1 MRTSLPIA
9 EKSSVQKKSATLVT
23 RIKEVLRIAV
33 MDVKFF
39 HVMVALED
47 MMGFEDANTVRIRV
61 LVCQV

>member
-1 MRTSLPIA
+1 MRNPYL
-9 EKSSVQKKSATLVT
+9 KSSNLVT

-39 HVMVALED
+39 HVMVPLED
-47 MMGFEDANTVRIRV
+47 MVGFKDSNTVQIRV